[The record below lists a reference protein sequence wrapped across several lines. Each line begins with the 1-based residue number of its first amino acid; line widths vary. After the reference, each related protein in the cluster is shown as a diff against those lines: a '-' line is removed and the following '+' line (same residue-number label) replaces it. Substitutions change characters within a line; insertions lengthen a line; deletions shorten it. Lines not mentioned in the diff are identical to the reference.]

1 MKAWIIAISLIVT
14 SVCSSAEESPVKIV
28 KLAPNVYQHISYL
41 KLKVWGLV
49 PASGLIYVDGKDA
62 YLIDTPWTQSGTEQ
76 VVSWIKDNKLTLK
89 AAVVSHYHQDAS
101 GGLEYLNALG
111 VQTYAYDMTNDLL
124 QKQQREQANI
134 GIRESV
140 FSLLDGKLEVFY
152 PGGGHAQD
160 NIVIW
165 LPGPKVMF
173 GGCFVKSA
181 KSTTL
186 GNLEDASVQQWADSI
201 DRVLLTYPD
210 IETLVPGHGQVGDK
224 TLFEHTKQL
233 VKAHKAKHKNKL

>member
-1 MKAWIIAISLIVT
+1 MKVWIIAISLIVT
-14 SVCSSAEESPVKIV
+14 SVCSSAKESPVKIV
-28 KLAPNVYQHISYL
+28 ELAPNVYQHISYL

-49 PASGLIYVDGKDA
+49 PASGLIYVNDKDA
-62 YLIDTPWTQSGTEQ
+62 YLIDTPWTQDGTEQ
-76 VVSWIKDNKLTLK
+76 IIDWIKGNKLTLK

-101 GGLEYLNALG
+101 GGLEYLNSLG
-111 VQTYAYDMTNDLL
+111 VETYAYNMTNSLL
-124 QKQQREQANI
+124 KKFQREQATNSI
-134 GIRESV
+134 NESV

-165 LPGPKVMF
+165 LPEPKVMF

-181 KSTTL
+181 KSKTL
-186 GNLEDASVQQWADSI
+186 GNLEDASVPQWVDSI
-201 DRVLLTYPD
+201 DKVLLAYPE

-224 TLFEHTKQL
+224 RLFEHTKQL
-233 VKAHKAKHKNKL
+233 VKGHKAKL